1 MTARSALT
9 AFHSASMPNGGRQ
22 TAMIRRTRA
31 VHRFAFSVTKNQA
44 VTPRERLESA
54 PNRLPHAFL
63 VSIDS
68 CRAGPHAN
76 RTVVARWPAMTGR
89 WTESHSLRA
98 LALRSSGNRI
108 AKRNPVAR
116 AVDLSAFK
124 HGGKTSA
131 SEDHGAGN
139 NRAWRPDL
147 LPFGTGDEFV
157 DADGDAALRDTPR
170 LSFLLCTTNP
180 QILRGPR

>member
-1 MTARSALT
+1 MAMSAFKHGGRTRATEATERGMTARSALT

-76 RTVVARWPAMTGR
+76 RTVVARWPVMTGR

-139 NRAWRPDL
+139 NRA
-147 LPFGTGDEFV
+147 
-157 DADGDAALRDTPR
+157 
-170 LSFLLCTTNP
+170 
-180 QILRGPR
+180 